1 MASSTSNSRN
11 SDLSRRST
19 TSSSSKPLLFTD
31 QKTNDDNENRLS
43 STMTVDGILRNVYS
57 AAPSTETTL
66 VDASIT
72 LIDAPIPNSVSD
84 NPEVPQ
90 VQTVADCNNNVAKS
104 VDEVW
109 REIVS
114 GERKEITMKEE
125 VPDEMMTLEDFLAKA
140 GAVEEAAAVASAE
153 VKLHPDRLSGGV
165 FTFDPPLDKAAQQR
179 QRRMIKNR
187 ESAARSR
194 ERKQAYQVELES
206 LAVRLEE
213 ENEWLLKEKA
223 ERTKE
228 RFKQLLSCRL
238 MEKVVPVV
246 EQRRPPRMLRRVRS
260 LQGAKSIDYVSEE
273 KGEEQI
279 ESKKKKPDI
288 DGQSP
293 DGRKEKGGGAL
304 REKGRGRGHHISLHV
319 SNQGG
324 LSGKGAAKTLG
335 MREEAKRI
343 KLDALDKRGG
353 VITSG

>member
-1 MASSTSNSRN
+1 MASSTSNLRN

-19 TSSSSKPLLFTD
+19 TSSSTNPQLFND
-31 QKTNDDNENRLS
+31 QNKNEDSNRLS

-72 LIDAPIPNSVSD
+72 LIDAPIPNNVVD
-84 NPEVPQ
+84 NSEASQ
-90 VQTVADCNNNVAKS
+90 VQAVPDYSNNVARS

-114 GERKEITMKEE
+114 GEKEEISMKEE
-125 VPDEMMTLEDFLAKA
+125 APDEMMTLEDFLAKA
-140 GAVEEAAAVASAE
+140 GAVEETAAVATAE

-165 FTFDPPLDKAAQQR
+165 CTFDPVGSGAFQMLDKMEGSIVGLGNGMEIIGSGGGGRRGKRGRGVLMEPLDKAAQQR

-206 LAVRLEE
+206 LAVKLEE

-228 RFKQLLSCRL
+228 RFKQIC
-238 MEKVVPVV
+238 V
-246 EQRRPPRMLRRVRS
+246 
-260 LQGAKSIDYVSEE
+260 I
-273 KGEEQI
+273 
-279 ESKKKKPDI
+279 
-288 DGQSP
+288 
-293 DGRKEKGGGAL
+293 
-304 REKGRGRGHHISLHV
+304 IS
-319 SNQGG
+319 G
-324 LSGKGAAKTLG
+324 
-335 MREEAKRI
+335 
-343 KLDALDKRGG
+343 
-353 VITSG
+353 